1 MRTACN
7 NVAQVKDRARKALS
21 FVVKEDQ
28 EKRAF
33 QSMNPKGKVTQRR
46 ESAMPVKGG
55 TSRLVLPRIKAA
67 IEATI
72 VAVWKELPVKRKN
85 PKQKISE
92 RATKNIF
99 EDEGIICSPFD
110 RGSTSIQSIPTPI
123 SLGR

>member
-7 NVAQVKDRARKALS
+7 KVAQVKDRARKALS

-33 QSMNPKGKVTQRR
+33 HNMNPKGKVTQRR
-46 ESAMPVKGG
+46 ESAMPAGDG
-55 TSRLVLPRIKAA
+55 ASRLVLPIIKAA

-72 VAVWKELPVKRKN
+72 EAVRKELPVRRKKL
-85 PKQKISE
+85 KQKISE

-110 RGSTSIQSIPTPI
+110 RGSTSIQSIPTPM
-123 SLGR
+123 SLGK